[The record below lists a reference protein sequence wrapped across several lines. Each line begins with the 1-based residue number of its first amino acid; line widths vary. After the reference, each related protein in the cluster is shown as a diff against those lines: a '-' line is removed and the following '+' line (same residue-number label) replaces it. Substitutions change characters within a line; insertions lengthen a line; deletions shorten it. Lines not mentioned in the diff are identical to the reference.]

1 MSGKAPHT
9 IGLTGSIGMGKSTV
23 SGFFADVGVAVWDA
37 DEAVHRLYDINGAGV
52 EAILAIAPEAIVEG
66 KVDRAKLSQK
76 IRATPELLKKVE
88 AAIHPLVALDRETFR
103 KAANAPF
110 VLFDIP
116 LLFEGDMVKQFDTIV
131 VVSAPFDVQKSRVL
145 ARDGMT
151 PEKFE
156 FILSR
161 QMPDQQKRELADF
174 VIETDGSFD
183 DTREQV
189 HQILE
194 KLRSQ

>member
-52 EAILAIAPEAIVEG
+52 EAIL
-66 KVDRAKLSQK
+66 
-76 IRATPELLKKVE
+76 
-88 AAIHPLVALDRETFR
+88 
-103 KAANAPF
+103 APF